1 MLAAMDQGRR
11 LGLRH
16 YLYGA
21 TPQTVARLADALR
34 ERFPGVEIVGIEA
47 PPFRGLRPDEEAQ
60 LFARVAQAR
69 PDVLWVGI
77 GTPRQ
82 DHFVARYTEALQC
95 TVVPVGAAFDF
106 HSGNKRAA
114 PRVIKRIGFE
124 WLFRFALEPR
134 RLWRRYL
141 IGIPVFIVGVISD
154 LGRRVPSRPP
164 AVQTVVASANGHGSL
179 APSQRNGSYVPRPDG
194 AGLTMAP
201 FVVTDP
207 PVQRSGAADGT
218 PTIPVGDPG

>member
-1 MLAAMDQGRR
+1 
-11 LGLRH
+11 
-16 YLYGA
+16 
-21 TPQTVARLADALR
+21 
-34 ERFPGVEIVGIEA
+34 
-47 PPFRGLRPDEEAQ
+47 
-60 LFARVAQAR
+60 
-69 PDVLWVGI
+69 
-77 GTPRQ
+77 
-82 DHFVARYTEALQC
+82 
-95 TVVPVGAAFDF
+95 VPVGAAFDF

-114 PRVIKRIGFE
+114 PRVIKRLGFE

-179 APSQRNGSYVPRPDG
+179 APIQRNGSHAPRADG

-201 FVVTDP
+201 FVVADP
-207 PVQRSGAADGT
+207 PIQRSGAADGT